1 MRFGFLLPLL
11 LAGAFGF
18 LGCVSEP
25 DTTTQSEVKATVD
38 PTVSATIPAITEKAV
53 GGTPARPEPTRLR
66 PTVTNAPT
74 VTPFP
79 TRRPESIPRPT
90 LLPVN
95 TPAKRAQTI
104 TSSLGQQVDA
114 TVTGFDD
121 SPLRFEQLVTAIN
134 EGERLLG
141 VPYPSPIVNMT
152 RVDEISG
159 GFCGHNQMSYAPR
172 YSGDPYVVDGSFIKV
187 RVNED
192 CFKTFDT
199 IVHEVAHTWFHGSD
213 SANWIDE
220 GLANAIENQVVEANQ
235 TDDIIYLPVTYCET
249 YSNIKELERGNPV
262 RIANDPYTGF
272 NCNYS
277 LGDGIFGAL
286 LEHFGE
292 MEFNSRIA
300 TLARRPI
307 NQSDREHK
315 IADVRNALGRDSA
328 ALAIIST
335 WYEGYPQ
342 MRKYRHLAAVEWTF
356 PPTIDGDYMHFAG
369 RTREPGLVH
378 DFILGDDPYCS
389 QFTLYRNV
397 INQEWVASVSDPL
410 LVGWTHGEIP
420 KAVAVNDRIN
430 PETGEFSI
438 TTRIN
443 DQTLYQIPELS
454 LLVRSRELV
463 GSNNLC
469 GEGDSYS
476 QIAVSTGQIPPE
488 LKVSKHYHLDAIEW
502 IAPPTISGT
511 TLTFR
516 GRAQPGTIA
525 LEWRDGYCGQFSFYD
540 RDEIGYH
547 YIDSLNPFLPG
558 GRSWTGTIT
567 GEVTRYNVAE
577 DGTFEANASLIG
589 NALSGY
595 DNVVLVVRTLAAVD
609 PGSRKCGASDVMS
622 AIDIH

>member
-1 MRFGFLLPLL
+1 M
-11 LAGAFGF
+11 
-18 LGCVSEP
+18 
-25 DTTTQSEVKATVD
+25 
-38 PTVSATIPAITEKAV
+38 
-53 GGTPARPEPTRLR
+53 
-66 PTVTNAPT
+66 
-74 VTPFP
+74 
-79 TRRPESIPRPT
+79 
-90 LLPVN
+90 
-95 TPAKRAQTI
+95 
-104 TSSLGQQVDA
+104 
-114 TVTGFDD
+114 
-121 SPLRFEQLVTAIN
+121 
-134 EGERLLG
+134 
-141 VPYPSPIVNMT
+141 
-152 RVDEISG
+152 
-159 GFCGHNQMSYAPR
+159 
-172 YSGDPYVVDGSFIKV
+172 
-187 RVNED
+187 
-192 CFKTFDT
+192 
-199 IVHEVAHTWFHGSD
+199 
-213 SANWIDE
+213 
-220 GLANAIENQVVEANQ
+220 ANAIENQVVEANQ
-235 TDDIIYLPVTYCET
+235 PDGIIYPPVTYCET

-342 MRKYRHLAAVEWTF
+342 MRKFRHLAAVEWTFPPTIDGEYLHFAGTTNQSGVVHDFVLGDDPYCTQFVLREGIGDEEWVQNVSRPLPAGRTHHVSSKVITINHEIDPTTGRFELTARILDNSLADIRDLSLSVKERVTTGAGAFCDESINFAQIPVVFGKIPIELKQARYFHLDAVEWTF